1 MTAQLRHEDRDFNI
15 VYLTHLGVASGM
27 LVLQKGIPGEKNIF
41 LMIETYLSTA
51 ASSMSVQYLEELPYD
66 KSLIEQLAVS

>member
-1 MTAQLRHEDRDFNI
+1 MDRDFDN
-15 VYLTHLGVASGM
+15 VYLTHLGVASCM
-27 LVLQKGIPGEKNIF
+27 LALHKGIPGEKKIF

-51 ASSMSVQYLEELPYD
+51 ASTVSVQYLEELPYD